1 MSARLTFKSTVNDA
15 ASCRYCLL
23 HICAAA
29 EKLKNWI
36 CLLFFML
43 YLWSCFLQHK
53 YYSNPID
60 AVFFLFFAMLY
71 HLAIRYYVGS
81 LSLSYLPKTCLNAKK
96 NEQSFIGQ
104 EGITHVTSAIVIA
117 RWAKITFRHE
127 SKLSFINSR
136 VTELVAS
143 STFSNLTNLSTCFNV
158 EEKLPI

>member
-1 MSARLTFKSTVNDA
+1 MNLSSFLYALPVV
-15 ASCRYCLL
+15 
-23 HICAAA
+23 
-29 EKLKNWI
+29 
-36 CLLFFML
+36 LFPAV
-43 YLWSCFLQHK
+43 YIRH
-53 YYSNPID
+53 NPIA
-60 AVFFLFFAMLY
+60 AVFRLFFAMLY
-71 HLAIRYYVGS
+71 HLATFAS
-81 LSLSYLPKTCLNAKK
+81 SCSMEDHFLSYLPKTCLNAKK

-136 VTELVAS
+136 VTKLVAS